1 MRALLR
7 LLPIVSFT
15 ILFAFALFLAGSG
28 AEIGPKFVSWAN
40 YLVIAAGLA
49 LGVVLGLLFNR
60 SMDIYNDWRKA
71 EPGAGL
77 RLRLFGLLLLLA
89 LPPWILLYG
98 FSLRFLNATIDSWFR
113 VEVEQAL
120 LASQEIVRSSLQTEQ
135 NFAIQ
140 KTTQQLPLLD
150 ALDIQSAVN
159 EALEKTGAA
168 QLSVFDSDGK
178 SIASASADTRFLL
191 PTPISLSDRERAL
204 LASFCDLEGD
214 SNSDLS
220 LRVLAPLSGARFVEA
235 RYVPATDWSK
245 QANAITAQLD
255 SYEKLK
261 YLRGALKTTLLIVL
275 SLVLLLG
282 ALVAMYLAIAISKR
296 LVAPLTRL
304 VAANRRVAA
313 GDYSARVEEGGA
325 TELSL
330 LARSFNQMTGD
341 LERANEQAQ
350 QSGLQAMAD
359 RSFLETVLQRIRSG
373 VLIIDGER
381 LRAANSAASELLEV
395 PLTLMSGASLQSIG
409 DNHHRVKPL
418 IEMLLMHARTEAR
431 DWRAEIALDAA
442 LGKQLILL
450 RGARLPDGQ
459 GQVVIADDES
469 DVARTQRESAWS
481 EVARRLAHEIKNP
494 LTPIQLAAE
503 RLRRKYLD
511 TLPESERDVL
521 DRATHTIVAQVESLK
536 TMVNAFSDYSRP
548 PQLQMLPVDV
558 PNLALE
564 VAELYASES
573 QQVSFEFD
581 FSSVRDV
588 AKLRADSGR
597 LRQLLHN
604 LIKNAQ
610 EAAEGKAVTIQIS
623 ASTINEGSATWFEL
637 CIADNGPGL
646 PGALRERLFEPY
658 TTSKTK
664 GTGLGLAIVKKI
676 AEEHGGN
683 VRADAKKDGG
693 ALFRVRFPMNV

>member
-1 MRALLR
+1 MKALLR
-7 LLPIVSFT
+7 ILPILSFT
-15 ILFAFALFLAGSG
+15 VLFVFALFLAGSG
-28 AEIGPKFVSWAN
+28 AEIGPQFVSWAN
-40 YLVIAAGLA
+40 YLVVAAGLA

-60 SMDIYNDWRKA
+60 SVDIYRDWRNA

-98 FSLRFLNATIDSWFR
+98 FSLRFLNATVDSWFR

-120 LASQEIVRSSLQTEQ
+120 IASQEIVQSSLRTEQ
-135 NFAIQ
+135 TLALQ
-140 KTTQQLPLLD
+140 KLSHHQDLLD
-150 ALDIQSAVN
+150 AVDLQAAVN
-159 EALEKTGAA
+159 EALDSTGAA
-168 QLSVFDSDGK
+168 QLSIYDAEGQSL
-178 SIASASADTRFLL
+178 ASASADTRFLL
-191 PTPISLSDRERAL
+191 PVPISLTDRERASNG
-204 LASFCDLEGD
+204 AFCDLEGD
-214 SNSDLS
+214 SNSELS
-220 LRVLAPLSGARFVEA
+220 LRVLAALPSARFVEA
-235 RYVPATDWSK
+235 RFVPATDWTK

-282 ALVAMYLAIAISKR
+282 ALVALYLAFAISKR

-313 GDYSARVEEGGA
+313 GDYSARVDEGGA

-350 QSGLQAMAD
+350 QSGLQAMSD

-381 LRAANSAASELLEV
+381 LRAANAAASELLEV
-395 PLTLMSGASLQSIG
+395 PLTTMSGTTLQALG
-409 DNHHRVKPL
+409 ETHQRLKPL
-418 IEMLLMHARTEAR
+418 VEMLLMHARTEAR
-431 DWRAEIALDAA
+431 DWRAEIALDAT

-521 DRATHTIVAQVESLK
+521 DRATNTIVAQVESLK

-573 QQVSFEFD
+573 QQVSFQFD
-581 FSSVRDV
+581 FAAVRN
-588 AKLRADSGR
+588 APKLRADSGR

-610 EAAEGKAVTIQIS
+610 EAADGKAVMIQIS
-623 ASTINEGSATWFEL
+623 ANSIVEGSATWFEL

-646 PGALRERLFEPY
+646 PAAMRERLFEPY

-683 VRADAKKDGG
+683 VRADAKKEGG